1 MHTCT
6 ICLNDVR
13 ATRANPPLRCGHVFH
28 SRCLEEWK
36 KQGKNTCPVCRK
48 IFDTAKFKVVVT
60 IQNNVTVASNSV
72 TLTENSIFSV
82 LDIFDINFDLEE
94 LPDLDSLLSD
104 LGVSLSDFDSSILD
118 TE

>member
-1 MHTCT
+1 
-6 ICLNDVR
+6 
-13 ATRANPPLRCGHVFH
+13 
-28 SRCLEEWK
+28 
-36 KQGKNTCPVCRK
+36 
-48 IFDTAKFKVVVT
+48 VVVT